1 MYQSDVAMFDVEYG
15 RWEEEHHRLV
25 CELRAEVL
33 LNELGLFVDNCLAH
47 YDQIMNFNSIVS
59 KTSSTCIYRCN

>member
-1 MYQSDVAMFDVEYG
+1 MFDVEYG

-25 CELRAEVL
+25 CKLRATVQENL
-33 LNELGLFVDNCLAH
+33 RLRKNELGLFVDNCLAH

-59 KTSSTCIYRCN
+59 KTSSTYIYRYN